1 MLWEF
6 GLVLLLVLAPK
17 AAGFKAGGSWLDL
30 GLKPEPGGSVRLAD
44 LLKASSQNE
53 GSGFEMVRR
62 RPKRS
67 VFLLSGVRICPQE
80 TVDEVLATHQA
91 YYQLRVC
98 QEAVW
103 EAFRIFFDRIPG
115 TTEYQKWVHTCQH
128 ESLCISDIAQNF
140 SSSDEHMSMI
150 TRRLNRMK
158 DRRPPS
164 RREMVTPA
172 PRIPEAAGTEVQTVA
187 VPSITTISPPI
198 LTASPTPEET
208 KQAEEEEEEESE
220 LPNVVPEGP
229 LEQMLEFSID
239 LVDPGYRELLDDP
252 DSPQYIDLAHH
263 LQDQMQHVFVKL
275 PGFKAIYVLG
285 IRGKQNKDELGAER
299 RGFLVFSP
307 GGISVHYSLVFEIT
321 SPKISSEDAE
331 LATDNPEV
339 SVIADLRDMVAK
351 ALREEAS
358 LPIDLNSLNFEP
370 EVIRLPALSA
380 TSTIEVNEPDSHN
393 EFEVSTVEPEV
404 DKPRLEVPLT
414 PLEKENAL
422 VTLLDPTAVPDEETM
437 AGDGRDG
444 GEQQRS
450 LPRLA
455 GYYRGGNLRGESEPS
470 NEGLPII
477 THEIETIH
485 HDETGELVR
494 DYIPTSA
501 VILELET
508 DAPYINLSPN
518 VISEED
524 LTPVEEDS
532 GGLDAVAPTAQM
544 LLTTAAEEGT
554 VTTVSGV
561 TGQPPTEATGI
572 AKENEDVNALPGE
585 GQAGLGVPE
594 TEEVSEELEGEL
606 LEPEEEEVAE
616 VSEPEGEVATV
627 SEPEEEEVATVS
639 EPEEETEVS
648 EPEGEV
654 ATVSEPEEETE
665 VSEPEEE
672 TEVSE
677 PEEEAEVSE
686 PEEETEVS
694 EPEEEVATVS
704 ETEEVAEVSEP
715 EEEVIA
721 VSEPEEVPE
730 VLEEEVAEVSEPE
743 EVVADVSEPE
753 EVAEVSEPEE
763 VVAEVS
769 EPEVVVD
776 VSEPEEVVADVS
788 EPEVVVDVSEP
799 EEVPEEVAEV
809 SEPIEEVAE
818 VSESEEVA
826 EVSETE
832 EEVPEVSEPEEEVP
846 EVSETEEE
854 VPEVSEPEEEVP
866 EDSEPKE
873 VAEVSEEE
881 SVVENQED
889 VPGSEPEESEPE
901 AETSDAAVEILNE
914 EHVEEEVEVLQ
925 PDKEI
930 VELEGEVDEEPED
943 GISEVEA
950 EETEPEVPEETE
962 PEVPVETEPEVPV
975 ETEPEVPEETEPEV
989 PEETQP
995 EVPEETEP
1003 EVPEETQPEVPVE
1016 TEPEVPEETEPE
1028 VPVETEPEVPEETEP
1043 EVPEETKPEVPE
1055 ETEPEVPVETEPEV
1069 PEETEPEVPVE
1080 TEPEVPVETEP
1091 EVSEETEP
1099 EVPGE
1104 TEPEVPVETEPEV
1117 PEETEPEVQGETEPE
1132 VPGETE
1138 PVVEAVEEEAADVVE
1153 PAEEEVAEVPEP
1165 EEEVVEILK
1174 VEEEVV
1180 EPTAPAELV
1189 VEVLEPVSEPEHEP
1203 EDNMVEA
1210 AESEEPAPS
1219 EELVEVV
1226 EEAPEPGKD
1235 SEEVAELEQPEEE
1248 VVGPEPQE
1256 ELVAPLA
1263 EELPEVSE
1271 PASEE
1276 VPEPEE
1282 GIIELLEPEPE
1293 EHVTEPAAESIT
1305 ILEPLDSMEGLT
1317 VGEDTVEV
1325 IEDNEF
1331 LPPVGMDQHHPLEED
1346 NLPIVPAVMQPSEE
1360 DEPVIDDLNIE
1371 GDVDGS
1377 DTAEGT
1383 EDTEDSISPESD
1395 VSVTGAP
1402 VSDAFPSPPPTEV
1415 SELDPTPDS
1424 GLFEVAEPEVEPA
1437 IVIIDEN
1444 LNPATPK
1451 GNETLLPVPT
1461 GDAIDEAVQDLAVEL
1476 DQTDV
1481 SANQD
1486 SEKES
1491 DFRSV
1496 GKERTTVAATA
1507 RPPVKYLTTPSMT
1520 TASNGR
1526 ELVVFFS
1533 LRVTNMAF
1541 SEDLFNKTSSEYKLL
1556 ESTFLDVLM
1565 PYLQANLTG
1574 FKKLEILNFR
1584 KGSVVVNSKVKFSR
1598 SVPYNITEAVH
1609 CVLEEF
1615 CSDAMRNLH
1624 IQIDTHSLDVE
1635 PADQA
1640 DPCKFL
1646 ACEEFSRCLLSG
1658 RMKEARCVCEPGFL
1672 SVDGLPCQSVCDLQ
1686 PDYCSPGGECSI
1698 LPGHGAVC
1706 RHRDSFPL
1714 PGLSS

>member
-285 IRGKQNKDELGAER
+285 ISEMQDTDG
-299 RGFLVFSP
+299 P

-437 AGDGRDG
+437 AG
-444 GEQQRS
+444 
-450 LPRLA
+450 
-455 GYYRGGNLRGESEPS
+455 
-470 NEGLPII
+470 LPII

-594 TEEVSEELEGEL
+594 TEEVSEELE
-606 LEPEEEEVAE
+606 
-616 VSEPEGEVATV
+616 
-627 SEPEEEEVATVS
+627 
-639 EPEEETEVS
+639 
-648 EPEGEV
+648 
-654 ATVSEPEEETE
+654 
-665 VSEPEEE
+665 
-672 TEVSE
+672 
-677 PEEEAEVSE
+677 
-686 PEEETEVS
+686 
-694 EPEEEVATVS
+694 
-704 ETEEVAEVSEP
+704 
-715 EEEVIA
+715 
-721 VSEPEEVPE
+721 
-730 VLEEEVAEVSEPE
+730 
-743 EVVADVSEPE
+743 
-753 EVAEVSEPEE
+753 
-763 VVAEVS
+763 
-769 EPEVVVD
+769 
-776 VSEPEEVVADVS
+776 
-788 EPEVVVDVSEP
+788 
-799 EEVPEEVAEV
+799 
-809 SEPIEEVAE
+809 
-818 VSESEEVA
+818 
-826 EVSETE
+826 
-832 EEVPEVSEPEEEVP
+832 
-846 EVSETEEE
+846 
-854 VPEVSEPEEEVP
+854 
-866 EDSEPKE
+866 
-873 VAEVSEEE
+873 
-881 SVVENQED
+881 
-889 VPGSEPEESEPE
+889 
-901 AETSDAAVEILNE
+901 
-914 EHVEEEVEVLQ
+914 
-925 PDKEI
+925 
-930 VELEGEVDEEPED
+930 
-943 GISEVEA
+943 
-950 EETEPEVPEETE
+950 
-962 PEVPVETEPEVPV
+962 
-975 ETEPEVPEETEPEV
+975 
-989 PEETQP
+989 
-995 EVPEETEP
+995 
-1003 EVPEETQPEVPVE
+1003 
-1016 TEPEVPEETEPE
+1016 
-1028 VPVETEPEVPEETEP
+1028 
-1043 EVPEETKPEVPE
+1043 
-1055 ETEPEVPVETEPEV
+1055 
-1069 PEETEPEVPVE
+1069 
-1080 TEPEVPVETEP
+1080 
-1091 EVSEETEP
+1091 
-1099 EVPGE
+1099 
-1104 TEPEVPVETEPEV
+1104 
-1117 PEETEPEVQGETEPE
+1117 
-1132 VPGETE
+1132 
-1138 PVVEAVEEEAADVVE
+1138 
-1153 PAEEEVAEVPEP
+1153 EEEVAEVPEP